1 MSSQSQPT
9 EDLEKFVKD
18 KINEFTTHLETSPEF
33 KDAVKTHLARMN
45 IGAIVRKVC
54 EDMVLDMATT
64 GVKTLDYDAKT
75 KKAYAAVVEKTLDA
89 KPLVP
94 VS

>member
-1 MSSQSQPT
+1 MSEQSQST
-9 EDLEKFVKD
+9 DDLEKFVKD

-33 KDAVKTHLARMN
+33 KDAVKTHLAHIN
-45 IGAIVRKVC
+45 VGAIVRKVC

-75 KKAYAAVVEKTLDA
+75 KKAYAAVVEKSA
-89 KPLVP
+89 EKAGV
-94 VS
+94 